1 MSRRTAINSEKG
13 LRSPLFSQAIVC
25 NGMVYVSGNIGMDY
39 GKMELIEGS
48 VADRTV
54 CQEDCGLLFAARL
67 WLTRRHSVK
76 HC

>member
-1 MSRRTAINSEKG
+1 MSPRTAINSEKG

-39 GKMELIEGS
+39 SKMELIQGS

-54 CQEDCGLLFAARL
+54 RKYHAFCFRLLSV
-67 WLTRRHSVK
+67 LTHHLSVK
-76 HC
+76 RF

>member
-1 MSRRTAINSEKG
+1 MSPRIAINSEKG

-39 GKMELIEGS
+39 AKMELIEGG

-54 CQEDCGLLFAARL
+54 RSNALP
-67 WLTRRHSVK
+67 
-76 HC
+76 